1 MYCELSLILRS
12 ELNPLDRSLKLNLI
26 HYSGPSK
33 RPKKENQHK
42 PLAIGFCRMQESTLQ
57 SFRRIRAEWFLLVV
71 HTRQGYAL
79 KKLYQKL
86 ICLMQYI
93 IEDFIRARSARNEM

>member
-1 MYCELSLILRS
+1 MYCELCLTLIS
-12 ELNPLDRSLKLNLI
+12 KLNPLDRSLKLNLI

-33 RPKKENQHK
+33 RHKKENQHK
-42 PLAIGFCRMQESTLQ
+42 PLAIGFCRMQVPTFQ

-71 HTRQGYAL
+71 HTRQGYVL
-79 KKLYQKL
+79 KL
-86 ICLMQYI
+86 IGLMQYI